1 MCYDFCWQVQLVS
14 LASRLVGRVARR
26 WRPRRP
32 ILAQMHAARAPAVGR
47 QWFTERAGQR
57 QKNNKVFSSLRKR
70 KNFEIFS
77 TCFDGGDIEAGD
89 GACRERG
96 TSSSAAQRA
105 SVPSGLMELER
116 LQRKSA
122 CSTAWYAQPSAIHCL
137 RVLACDRSGAPGGF
151 RRRPH
156 SRAQP
161 TAACSMTPPA
171 AHAYAPACTTA

>member
-1 MCYDFCWQVQLVS
+1 MEATSKRATVPAGNGAWQ
-14 LASRLVGRVARR
+14 
-26 WRPRRP
+26 
-32 ILAQMHAARAPAVGR
+32 
-47 QWFTERAGQR
+47 AGQGEKS
-57 QKNNKVFSSLRKR
+57 QKNDKVFSFLRKR

-77 TCFDGGDIEAGD
+77 TCSDGGDIEAGD
-89 GACRERG
+89 GACRDRS
-96 TSSSAAQRA
+96 TSSWAAQRA
-105 SVPSGLMELER
+105 SVPRGLIESER

-122 CSTAWYAQPSAIHCL
+122 CSTAWYAQPSASHCL

>member
-1 MCYDFCWQVQLVS
+1 MGKKS
-14 LASRLVGRVARR
+14 K
-26 WRPRRP
+26 
-32 ILAQMHAARAPAVGR
+32 
-47 QWFTERAGQR
+47 
-57 QKNNKVFSSLRKR
+57 KNDKVFSFLRKRKNFEIFSTCSDGGDIEADDGACGEQGTAGRPRGKSQKNDKVFSFLRKR

-122 CSTAWYAQPSAIHCL
+122 CSTAWYAQPSASHCL